1 MNYCDPQVTVEQTN
15 LRRRH
20 YNFPPATTKSIS
32 VDRIESIQVGS
43 LTFRTANRRACG
55 STTVKSWMP
64 LDLGRSKKPT
74 VIFVDDGH
82 RITSGI
88 TPANPQDFIAVLT
101 ALNPKIKVLQRK

>member
-64 LDLGRSKKPT
+64 LDDAHQIAT
-74 VIFVDDGH
+74 
-82 RITSGI
+82 RITR
-88 TPANPQDFIAVLT
+88 ANPNEFIAGLKAPT
-101 ALNPKIKVLQRK
+101 PKAKVSQRK

>member
-64 LDLGRSKKPT
+64 LDDAHQIAT
-74 VIFVDDGH
+74 
-82 RITSGI
+82 GI
-88 TPANPQDFIAVLT
+88 TPANPKDFIAVLK
-101 ALNPKIKVLQRK
+101 ALNPKVKVLQRK